1 MNKIYK
7 IVIPILII
15 AMFFC
20 IIPKTEYAAE
30 TYKIGD
36 INGDGL
42 IDSRDTLRILEH
54 IAASAITKIKQKHP
68 DWILTGEKL
77 KCADIN
83 QDGVV
88 DSRDTL
94 RELEYIAASTIPAI
108 RQKHPDWKKYIE
120 DKWIVEVT
128 GITLN
133 QTNITLEKG
142 KLTRLVATITP
153 TNATNKIVT
162 WSSSNIK
169 VATIDG
175 IGNVEAKSEGITI
188 ITAKSSNGK
197 TATCKI
203 EVKSSIVDVT
213 SISLNKTALTLTKGN
228 TATLIATISPSNAT
242 NKNIIW
248 SSSNQNIVEVYN
260 GKITA
265 KNKGT
270 ATITA
275 TSSNGKKA
283 TCTITV
289 TLPVEKPIEVSSVI
303 LKQIDRTIAVNE
315 SLQLNAVVLPANASN
330 KTITWSSSD
339 SNIAIVNNN
348 GVVKG
353 IKPGITTIIVTTSN
367 GKKATCIIR
376 VNIPAKSISFDKTSL
391 TINKGS
397 TQKLIVNFNP
407 TNTTSKAI
415 TWKSSNNNI
424 AIVNTKGE
432 VTAKSKGTV
441 TITAT
446 SSYGKT
452 ATCKIIVTDKVLYV
466 SKSGSDSNS
475 GTTPNTALKT
485 IKKGISKLTA
495 GYTLMVSAGT
505 YYENDI
511 SLSKSGT
518 STNPIKIVANG
529 NVIING
535 SGKKRLLKIQNTN
548 NVEINGF
555 TFQNLYA
562 KDAKGIIIHPHTEN
576 LSIINCKFINIKTSN
591 PHGEDDGASAIF
603 IDGSS
608 SKAINNITIKNCTLS
623 NISAGWSEAISVDG
637 NCTNI
642 TITGVKLTS
651 SGIKGNIGICI
662 CGNYGTCSNKS
673 LDRPR
678 NVIIS
683 NCYVSNCKSPY
694 DPGSAYGIYVD
705 GGANVTISNNIVEN
719 CEGGIEIGAEQKN
732 SKLSGR
738 ETENIKALNNTIRNC
753 GIGTQ
758 IGGWDGKATV
768 YNVLF
773 DRNTLLNCGHGDGK
787 AIEFSKCKK
796 VTISNCKFNTKQS
809 RWFEGSSMAKEVTKK
824 NNTSI

>member
-1 MNKIYK
+1 MKNHKI
-7 IVIPILII
+7 IIILNLILV
-15 AMFFC
+15 MFFC
-20 IIPKTEYAAE
+20 FMSKTEYATE
-30 TYKIGD
+30 ISIKVGD
-36 INGDGL
+36 INGDGT
-42 IDSRDTLRILEH
+42 IDSRDTLRILDH
-54 IAASAITKIKQKHP
+54 IASSTIPQIKQKHP

-77 KCADIN
+77 RCADIN
-83 QDGVV
+83 QDGLV

-94 RELEYIAASTIPAI
+94 RELEYIAATTIPTI
-108 RQKHPDWKKYIE
+108 RQKHPEWKKYIE
-120 DKWIVEVT
+120 DKWTVEVT
-128 GITLN
+128 GIKLN
-133 QTNITLEKG
+133 QTNLTMEKG
-142 KLTRLVATITP
+142 KVTKLIATISP
-153 TNATNKIVT
+153 TNANNKVVT
-162 WSSSNIK
+162 WSSSNTK
-169 VATIDG
+169 VAIVDG

-188 ITAKSSNGK
+188 ITAKTTNGK

-203 EVKSSIVDVT
+203 TVKLPVTKPVAVSSIT
-213 SISLNKTALTLTKGN
+213 
-228 TATLIATISPSNAT
+228 
-242 NKNIIW
+242 
-248 SSSNQNIVEVYN
+248 
-260 GKITA
+260 
-265 KNKGT
+265 
-270 ATITA
+270 
-275 TSSNGKKA
+275 
-283 TCTITV
+283 
-289 TLPVEKPIEVSSVI
+289 
-303 LKQIDRTIAVNE
+303 LKQKDCTIAVNT
-315 SLQLNAVVLPANASN
+315 SLQLNATVLPTNASN

-339 SNIAIVNNN
+339 NSIAKVDKN

-353 IKPGITTIIVTTSN
+353 IKPGKVTITVKTSN
-367 GKKATCIIR
+367 NKTATCIIR
-376 VNIPAKSISFDKTSL
+376 VNIPAKSISLNKTSL

-397 TQKLIVNFNP
+397 AQNLTVNFNP
-407 TNTTSKAI
+407 TNTTSKVI

-424 AIVNTKGE
+424 ATVNTKGT
-432 VTAKSKGTV
+432 VTAKSKGNAI
-441 TITAT
+441 ITAT
-446 SSYGKT
+446 SKYGKT
-452 ATCKIIVTDKVLYV
+452 ATCKVTVTDKVLYV
-466 SKSGSDSNS
+466 SKNGSDSNS
-475 GTTPNTALKT
+475 GTSPNNALKT
-485 IKKGISKLTA
+485 IKKGISKLSA
-495 GYTLMVSAGT
+495 GYTLMVNAGT

-518 STNPIKIVANG
+518 SSNPIKIVANG

-535 SGKKRLLKIQNTN
+535 SGKKRLLKIQNTKY
-548 NVEINGF
+548 VEINGF

-562 KDAKGIIIHPHTEN
+562 KDAKGIIIYPNTEN

-591 PHGEDDGASAIF
+591 PRGEDDGASAIF

-608 SKAINNITIKNCTLS
+608 TKAINNITIKNCTLT

-694 DPGSAYGIYVD
+694 DPGSAYGIYID
-705 GGANVTISNNIVEN
+705 GGANVTISNNTVEN

-738 ETENIKALNNTIRNC
+738 ETENIKALNNTIKNC
-753 GIGTQ
+753 GIGAQ

-787 AIEFSKCKK
+787 AIEFSKCNK
-796 VTISNCKFNTKQS
+796 VTISNCRFNTKQS
-809 RWFEGSSMAKEVTKK
+809 RWFEGSGMAKNVTKK
-824 NNTSI
+824 NNTST

>member
-1 MNKIYK
+1 MKKI
-7 IVIPILII
+7 IIPFLII

-54 IAASAITKIKQKHP
+54 IAASAIPKIYQLHP
-68 DWILTGEKL
+68 DWILKGNQL
-77 KCADIN
+77 KAADIN
-83 QDGVV
+83 EDGII

-94 RELEYIAASTIPAI
+94 RELEYIAASTIPKI
-108 RQKHPDWKKYIE
+108 GNNHPEWIKYIE
-120 DKWIVEVT
+120 DKWKIEAT
-128 GITLN
+128 GIKLDK
-133 QTNITLEKG
+133 TNMTIYKG
-142 KLTRLVATITP
+142 KTGKISATVLPINT
-153 TNATNKIVT
+153 TNKTIK
-162 WSSSNIK
+162 WSSSNVK
-169 VATIDG
+169 VATVDG
-175 IGNVEAKSEGITI
+175 LGNVTGNSNGIAI
-188 ITAKSSNGK
+188 ITA
-197 TATCKI
+197 T
-203 EVKSSIVDVT
+203 
-213 SISLNKTALTLTKGN
+213 TL
-228 TATLIATISPSNAT
+228 
-242 NKNIIW
+242 
-248 SSSNQNIVEVYN
+248 
-260 GKITA
+260 
-265 KNKGT
+265 
-270 ATITA
+270 
-275 TSSNGKKA
+275 NGKKA
-283 TCTITV
+283 TCTVTV
-289 TLPVEKPIEVSSVI
+289 KTPEVQPVAVSSVT
-303 LKQIDRTIAVNE
+303 LKQKDNTIAVNTR
-315 SLQLNAVVLPANASN
+315 LQLNATVQPTNATN
-330 KTITWSSSD
+330 KTLTWSSSD
-339 SNIAIVNNN
+339 NSIAKVDKN

-353 IKPGITTIIVTTSN
+353 IKPGKVTITVKTSN
-367 GKKATCIIR
+367 NKTATCIIR
-376 VNIPAKSISFDKTSL
+376 VNIPAKSISLSKTTL

-397 TQKLIVNFNP
+397 TQNLAVNFNP
-407 TNTTSKAI
+407 TNTTSKVI

-424 AIVNTKGE
+424 ATVNTKGTI
-432 VTAKSKGTV
+432 TAKSKGTAI
-441 TITAT
+441 ITAT
-446 SSYGKT
+446 SKYGKT
-452 ATCKIIVTDKVLYV
+452 ATCKVTVTDKVLYV
-466 SKSGSDSNS
+466 SKNGSDSNS
-475 GTTPNTALKT
+475 GTTPNNSLKT
-485 IKKGISKLTA
+485 IKKGISKLSA

-518 STNPIKIVANG
+518 SSNPIKIVANG

-535 SGKKRLLKIQNTN
+535 SEKKRLLKIQNTKY
-548 NVEINGF
+548 VEINGF

-562 KDAKGIIIHPHTEN
+562 KDAKGIIIHPSTEN
-576 LSIINCKFINIKTSN
+576 LSIINCKFIDIKTSN
-591 PHGEDDGASAIF
+591 PRGEDDGASAIF

-608 SKAINNITIKNCTLS
+608 TKAINNITIKNCTLT

-705 GGANVTISNNIVEN
+705 GGANVTISNNTVEN
-719 CEGGIEIGAEQKN
+719 CEGGIEIGAEEKN
-732 SKLSGR
+732 SKLTY
-738 ETENIKALNNTIRNC
+738 ETENVKVLNNTIKNC
-753 GIGTQ
+753 GIGAQ
-758 IGGWDGKATV
+758 IGGWDGKAIV

-773 DRNTLLNCGHGDGK
+773 DKNKLLNCGHGDGK

-809 RWFEGSSMAKEVTKK
+809 RWFEGSGMAKEVTKK

>member
-7 IVIPILII
+7 IIISTLII

-30 TYKIGD
+30 IFKIGD

-42 IDSRDTLRILEH
+42 IDSRDTLRLLEH
-54 IAASAITKIKQKHP
+54 IAASTIPKIKQKHP

-77 KCADIN
+77 RCADIN
-83 QDGVV
+83 QDGII

-94 RELEYIAASTIPAI
+94 RELEYIAATTIPTI
-108 RQKHPDWKKYIE
+108 RQKHPEWKKYIE
-120 DKWIVEVT
+120 DKWTVEVT
-128 GITLN
+128 GIKLN
-133 QTNITLEKG
+133 QTNLTMEKG
-142 KLTRLVATITP
+142 KVTKLIATISP
-153 TNATNKIVT
+153 TNANNKVVT
-162 WSSSNIK
+162 WSSSNTK
-169 VATIDG
+169 VATVDG

-188 ITAKSSNGK
+188 ITAKTTNGK

-203 EVKSSIVDVT
+203 TVKLPVTKPVAVSSIT
-213 SISLNKTALTLTKGN
+213 
-228 TATLIATISPSNAT
+228 
-242 NKNIIW
+242 
-248 SSSNQNIVEVYN
+248 
-260 GKITA
+260 
-265 KNKGT
+265 
-270 ATITA
+270 
-275 TSSNGKKA
+275 
-283 TCTITV
+283 
-289 TLPVEKPIEVSSVI
+289 
-303 LKQIDRTIAVNE
+303 LKQKDCTIAVNT
-315 SLQLNAVVLPANASN
+315 SLQLNATVLPTNASN

-339 SNIAIVNNN
+339 NSIAKVDKN

-353 IKPGITTIIVTTSN
+353 IKPGKVTITVKTSN
-367 GKKATCIIR
+367 NKTATCIIR
-376 VNIPAKSISFDKTSL
+376 VNIPAKSISLNKTSL

-397 TQKLIVNFNP
+397 AQNLTVNFNP
-407 TNTTSKAI
+407 TNTTSKVI

-424 AIVNTKGE
+424 ATVNTKGT
-432 VTAKSKGTV
+432 VTAKSKGNAI
-441 TITAT
+441 ITAT
-446 SSYGKT
+446 SKYGKT
-452 ATCKIIVTDKVLYV
+452 ATCKVTVTDKVLYV
-466 SKSGSDSNS
+466 SKNGSDSNS
-475 GTTPNTALKT
+475 GTSPNNALKT
-485 IKKGISKLTA
+485 IKKGISKLSA
-495 GYTLMVSAGT
+495 GYTLMVNAGT

-518 STNPIKIVANG
+518 SSNPIKIVANG

-535 SGKKRLLKIQNTN
+535 SGKKRLLKIQNTKY
-548 NVEINGF
+548 VEINGF

-562 KDAKGIIIHPHTEN
+562 KDAKGIIIHPNTEN
-576 LSIINCKFINIKTSN
+576 LNIINCKFINIKTSN
-591 PHGEDDGASAIF
+591 PRGEDDGASAIF

-608 SKAINNITIKNCTLS
+608 TKAINNITIKNCTLT

-694 DPGSAYGIYVD
+694 DPGSAYGIYID
-705 GGANVTISNNIVEN
+705 GGANVTISNNTVEN

-738 ETENIKALNNTIRNC
+738 ETENIKASNNTIKNC
-753 GIGTQ
+753 GIGAQ

-787 AIEFSKCKK
+787 AIEFSKCNK
-796 VTISNCKFNTKQS
+796 VTISNCRFNTKQS
-809 RWFEGSSMAKEVTKK
+809 RWFEGSGMAKNVTKK
-824 NNTSI
+824 NNTST

>member
-7 IVIPILII
+7 IIISTLII

-30 TYKIGD
+30 IFKIGD

-42 IDSRDTLRILEH
+42 IDSRDTLRLLEH
-54 IAASAITKIKQKHP
+54 IAASTIPKIKQKHP

-77 KCADIN
+77 RCADIN
-83 QDGVV
+83 QDGLV

-94 RELEYIAASTIPAI
+94 RELEYIAATTIPTI
-108 RQKHPDWKKYIE
+108 RQKHPEWKKYIE
-120 DKWIVEVT
+120 DKWTVEVT
-128 GITLN
+128 GIKLN
-133 QTNITLEKG
+133 QTNLTMEKG
-142 KLTRLVATITP
+142 KVTKLIATISP
-153 TNATNKIVT
+153 TNANNKVVT
-162 WSSSNIK
+162 WSSSNTK
-169 VATIDG
+169 VATVDG

-188 ITAKSSNGK
+188 ITAKTTNGK

-203 EVKSSIVDVT
+203 TVNLSNTKQAEVSSEVRIISAAASSAVT
-213 SISLNKTALTLTKGN
+213 SVKLKQIDNTIAVNTNLQLNAIVQPT
-228 TATLIATISPSNAT
+228 NAT
-242 NKNIIW
+242 NKTLTW
-248 SSSNQNIVEVYN
+248 SSSNSSI
-260 GKITA
+260 A
-265 KNKGT
+265 KVDK
-270 ATITA
+270 
-275 TSSNGKKA
+275 
-283 TCTITV
+283 
-289 TLPVEKPIEVSSVI
+289 
-303 LKQIDRTIAVNE
+303 
-315 SLQLNAVVLPANASN
+315 
-330 KTITWSSSD
+330 
-339 SNIAIVNNN
+339 N

-353 IKPGITTIIVTTSN
+353 IKPGKVTITVKTSN
-367 GKKATCIIR
+367 NKKATCIIR
-376 VNIPAKSISFDKTSL
+376 VNIPTKSISLNKTSL

-397 TQKLIVNFNP
+397 TQNLTVNFNP
-407 TNTTSKAI
+407 TNTTSKVI

-424 AIVNTKGE
+424 ATVNTKGT
-432 VTAKSKGTV
+432 VTAKSKGNAI
-441 TITAT
+441 ITAT
-446 SSYGKT
+446 SKYGKT
-452 ATCKIIVTDKVLYV
+452 ATCKVTVTDKVLYV
-466 SKSGSDSNS
+466 SKNGSDSNS
-475 GTTPNTALKT
+475 GTSPNNALKT
-485 IKKGISKLTA
+485 IKKGISKLSA
-495 GYTLMVSAGT
+495 GYTLMVNAGT

-518 STNPIKIVANG
+518 SSNPIKIVANG

-535 SGKKRLLKIQNTN
+535 SGKKRLLKIQNTKY
-548 NVEINGF
+548 VEINGF

-562 KDAKGIIIHPHTEN
+562 KDAKGIIIHPNTEN
-576 LSIINCKFINIKTSN
+576 LNIINCKFINIKTSN
-591 PHGEDDGASAIF
+591 PRGEDDGASAIF

-608 SKAINNITIKNCTLS
+608 TKAINNITIKNCTLT

-662 CGNYGTCSNKS
+662 CGNYGTCGNKS

-694 DPGSAYGIYVD
+694 DPGSAYGIYID
-705 GGANVTISNNIVEN
+705 GGANVTISNNTVEN

-738 ETENIKALNNTIRNC
+738 ETENIKASNNTIKNC
-753 GIGTQ
+753 GIGAQ

-787 AIEFSKCKK
+787 AIEFSKCNK
-796 VTISNCKFNTKQS
+796 VTISNCRFNTKQS
-809 RWFEGSSMAKEVTKK
+809 RWFEGSGMAKNVTKK
-824 NNTSI
+824 NNTST